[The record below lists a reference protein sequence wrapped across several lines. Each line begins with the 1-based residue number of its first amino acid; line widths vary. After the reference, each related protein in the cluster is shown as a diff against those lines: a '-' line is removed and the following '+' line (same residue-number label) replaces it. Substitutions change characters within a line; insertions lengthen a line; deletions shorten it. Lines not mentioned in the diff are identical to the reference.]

1 MGWEP
6 ESASDPLLSPQ
17 EWWGLR
23 KPPLRIPYCLLDSA
37 GGIKLLSSAAAP
49 SDQDLDQA
57 AKIPV
62 TQPPSSQGAHD
73 VLQGAGQEGRES
85 HPLSEAVFYKA
96 EELDS

>member
-1 MGWEP
+1 M
-6 ESASDPLLSPQ
+6 
-17 EWWGLR
+17 
-23 KPPLRIPYCLLDSA
+23 
-37 GGIKLLSSAAAP
+37 SSAAP

-85 HPLSEAVFYKA
+85 HPLSEAIFYKA
-96 EELDS
+96 EVLDPEVIAPDSAAPVRMNGREPEGDPYQAD